1 MSYYIVEFL
10 KDKSTYVV
18 PSWWTAKEG
27 EKITCLWPSDA
38 SKLTICKL
46 IKKKAP
52 TQSTWEQLDIRI
64 LHTKNTFEDALKKLD
79 TAEQTSDL
87 ETEDSEMEK
96 RSRRKRKRIVLSDDS
111 GSEEVNDF
119 DLWPMPSP
127 PPYACPPERHS
138 QPTMSTHSGTP
149 MPSRESGMS
158 LRNSPERHSQPTMS
172 THSGAPIPSRGSGLS
187 FRNSPERHSEPT
199 MLTHS
204 GAPIPSKGSG
214 VSFRYSPGMATFE
227 NVDLGS
233 YSFVLCRVILQ
244 HLKQNMVLIQYCYAV
259 LKKCTL
265 IKQSCSLARTVFAER
280 HYQPTM
286 STHSSALG
294 LSRERGVLLHESS
307 ERHSQPTMSTHSSAP
322 ALSREHGVSLHA
334 SSERRYQPTMS
345 AHSSAPALS
354 REHGVLFHESSER
367 DSQPTMSTYSSAP
380 VLSRKHG
387 DDYNAC
393 SIRNLLLKLQ
403 ARQLAF
409 EEKVLHNHAQILSE
423 VKQFRRMLVAHGK
436 TSKPVRLPEDCPKIP
451 ATNISELLDIER
463 YLEKESNMEA
473 LVHFFSKKGGNDHN
487 DCVRAVLGD
496 LVANEAALQLSWKGS
511 GGTKGSFQK
520 FEQILSLI
528 LSSVKDHDCVGT
540 ATLTSVKKVV
550 KPWLAGAGDRRGGR
564 NRRRKASCAP
574 E

>member
-1 MSYYIVEFL
+1 
-10 KDKSTYVV
+10 
-18 PSWWTAKEG
+18 
-27 EKITCLWPSDA
+27 
-38 SKLTICKL
+38 
-46 IKKKAP
+46 
-52 TQSTWEQLDIRI
+52 
-64 LHTKNTFEDALKKLD
+64 
-79 TAEQTSDL
+79 
-87 ETEDSEMEK
+87 MEK

-172 THSGAPIPSRGSGLS
+172 THSGAPIPSRGSGVS

-214 VSFRYSPGMATFE
+214 VSFRYSPERHSQPTMLTDSSALALSRERG
-227 NVDLGS
+227 V
-233 YSFVLCRVILQ
+233 SF
-244 HLKQNMVLIQYCYAV
+244 HE
-259 LKKCTL
+259 
-265 IKQSCSLARTVFAER
+265 SSER

-393 SIRNLLLKLQ
+393 SIRNLLKLQ

-564 NRRRKASCAP
+564 NRRRKASSAP

>member
-1 MSYYIVEFL
+1 
-10 KDKSTYVV
+10 
-18 PSWWTAKEG
+18 
-27 EKITCLWPSDA
+27 
-38 SKLTICKL
+38 
-46 IKKKAP
+46 
-52 TQSTWEQLDIRI
+52 
-64 LHTKNTFEDALKKLD
+64 
-79 TAEQTSDL
+79 
-87 ETEDSEMEK
+87 MEK
-96 RSRRKRKRIVLSDDS
+96 RSRRKRKRIILSDDS
-111 GSEEVNDF
+111 GSDEVNDF

-127 PPYACPPERHS
+127 PPYTCPPERHS
-138 QPTMSTHSGTP
+138 QPTISTHSGTP
-149 MPSRESGMS
+149 MPSREIGVSFRNTPESHSQPTMSTHSGALALS
-158 LRNSPERHSQPTMS
+158 RERGVSFHESSERHSQPTMS
-172 THSGAPIPSRGSGLS
+172 THSGAPIPSKESGVS
-187 FRNSPERHSEPT
+187 FRNSP
-199 MLTHS
+199 
-204 GAPIPSKGSG
+204 
-214 VSFRYSPGMATFE
+214 
-227 NVDLGS
+227 
-233 YSFVLCRVILQ
+233 
-244 HLKQNMVLIQYCYAV
+244 
-259 LKKCTL
+259 
-265 IKQSCSLARTVFAER
+265 
-280 HYQPTM
+280 
-286 STHSSALG
+286 
-294 LSRERGVLLHESS
+294 

-322 ALSREHGVSLHA
+322 VLSRERGVSLHERSERHYQPTMSTHSSAPAPSREHGVSFHE
-334 SSERRYQPTMS
+334 SSERHYQPTMWT
-345 AHSSAPALS
+345 HSSAPALS
-354 REHGVLFHESSER
+354 GEHGASFHKSPGMTFENGVLLF
-367 DSQPTMSTYSSAP
+367 T
-380 VLSRKHG
+380 G

-393 SIRNLLLKLQ
+393 SIRNLLFKLQ

-423 VKQFRRMLVAHGK
+423 LKQFRRMLVAHGK

-496 LVANEAALQLSWKGS
+496 LVANEAAAVLSWKGS

>member
-1 MSYYIVEFL
+1 
-10 KDKSTYVV
+10 
-18 PSWWTAKEG
+18 
-27 EKITCLWPSDA
+27 
-38 SKLTICKL
+38 
-46 IKKKAP
+46 
-52 TQSTWEQLDIRI
+52 
-64 LHTKNTFEDALKKLD
+64 
-79 TAEQTSDL
+79 
-87 ETEDSEMEK
+87 MEK

-138 QPTMSTHSGTP
+138 QPTMSTHS
-149 MPSRESGMS
+149 
-158 LRNSPERHSQPTMS
+158 ERHSQPTMS

-214 VSFRYSPGMATFE
+214 VSFRYSPERHSQPTMLTDSSALALSRERG
-227 NVDLGS
+227 V
-233 YSFVLCRVILQ
+233 SF
-244 HLKQNMVLIQYCYAV
+244 HE
-259 LKKCTL
+259 
-265 IKQSCSLARTVFAER
+265 SSER

-294 LSRERGVLLHESS
+294 LSRERGVLLHE
-307 ERHSQPTMSTHSSAP
+307 
-322 ALSREHGVSLHA
+322 